1 MRESL
6 LSSSPRS
13 TDQTALD
20 KRTDLDPRLRRRP
33 GGFGES
39 PTIYRRPGL
48 RGMSIWQFTTA
59 RYCVIFI
66 WPNEPNLRST
76 MHGEDTRE
84 RSRRGLASNTS
95 ARRRMELE
103 SGFGTYQHVATEE
116 TACASQ
122 DGARGQNK
130 SKPNPESNGDKR
142 TRKRQLLA
150 FVLNRLAFRR
160 PFGAS
165 AGRRSRRVGGA
176 RGAQRHGGRAN

>member
-20 KRTDLDPRLRRRP
+20 KRTDLDPRLPRRP
-33 GGFGES
+33 GGIGES
-39 PTIYRRPGL
+39 PTYRRLGL
-48 RGMSIWQFTTA
+48 RGMSISQFTTA

-84 RSRRGLASNTS
+84 RSRRGSASNTS
-95 ARRRMELE
+95 ARQRMGLE
-103 SGFGTYQHVATEE
+103 SAFGTYQHVATEE

-130 SKPNPESNGDKR
+130 SKPNPDSNGDKPDAQ
-142 TRKRQLLA
+142 TTIA
-150 FVLNRLAFRR
+150 GFR
-160 PFGAS
+160 AS
-165 AGRRSRRVGGA
+165 YHLTGPETPTTSCESA
-176 RGAQRHGGRAN
+176 